1 MIFGTQ
7 NVRTF
12 ALMFIV
18 LVYLMFGA
26 AVFDACEYFLVN
38 QMSIRAHVILLQ

>member
-1 MIFGTQ
+1 MIFGSQ

-18 LVYLMFGA
+18 LAYLMFGA
-26 AVFDACEYFLVN
+26 AVFDACK
-38 QMSIRAHVILLQ
+38 LLFNNL

>member
-1 MIFGTQ
+1 MIVGTQ
-7 NVRTF
+7 NLRTC

-26 AVFDACEYFLVN
+26 AVFNARMFKTIFL
-38 QMSIRAHVILLQ
+38 